1 MVKGDNSAYHRI
13 AERNGFSG
21 SNHFTLPIKFSSNRR
36 PNGKIGL
43 RKSIVKI
50 FTIMGKLL

>member
-1 MVKGDNSAYHRI
+1 MVKADNTAYHRI
-13 AERNGFSG
+13 SERNGFS
-21 SNHFTLPIKFSSNRR
+21 SPNHFTLHIKFSSNRR